1 MKKLPLIIAITSL
14 LTASTSFA
22 IDSTND
28 TSLYDAKIFK
38 KAFEVSVKK
47 IPEII
52 IDPPEREVIA
62 LDVETLEDVANS
74 NEHISIGSMA
84 IETTA
89 TSCYATVTTMNNF
102 KLQGEKASMNGTKN
116 TLAFYGLHYMVQN
129 TTEDTAATN
138 IDAKFSSNSDGE
150 MAVGCNTADL
160 KMNVFEYNLE
170 APVDA
175 YNDIITV
182 EVRAES

>member
-1 MKKLPLIIAITSL
+1 MKKLPLILATISL

-28 TSLYDAKIFK
+28 FSLYDAKIFT

-47 IPEII
+47 VPEII

-62 LDVETLEDVANS
+62 LDIETLEDVAN
-74 NEHISIGSMA
+74 NNDHISIGSMA

-89 TSCYATVTTMNNF
+89 KSCYATVTTMNNF
-102 KLQGEKASMNGTKN
+102 KLQGEGVSIDGTKN
-116 TLAFYGLHYMVQN
+116 TLAFYGLHYVVQN
-129 TTEDTAATN
+129 TTENATS
-138 IDAKFSSNSDGE
+138 IDARFSSNSDGE
-150 MAVGCNTADL
+150 MPVGCNTADL
-160 KMNVFEYNLE
+160 KMNVFEYNLK
-170 APVDA
+170 APADA